1 MTILEQRFMER
12 LPYYVNN
19 IAKSLEVKN
28 KIAALTLANNASLIS
43 NEDLS
48 KELQVIFKELN
59 ITLK

>member
-1 MTILEQRFMER
+1 MTVIEHRFMER

-19 IAKSLEVKN
+19 IAKSLELHN
-28 KIAALTLANNASLIS
+28 KIAALTLANNTSLIS

-59 ITLK
+59 ITLN